1 MNHRRTINW
10 LAGIAAMV
18 FANSSVAADAAAAAP
33 EAARPIVLKAAHLF
47 DAVSGKLTEHGVV
60 VVSGTKIQ
68 AVGSDAKIPDNAQV
82 IDLGDATLLPGFIDA
97 HVHLSQQSSP
107 NWYHDKFDSIMRFP
121 AEQALYGAHYAK
133 LTLEAGITTVRDV
146 GSADYV
152 SLGLR
157 NAINAGIIPGPRMLV
172 SNYAIGS
179 TGGHADND
187 PVPPQR
193 IAVAGPI
200 KGVCN
205 GTEECREAVR
215 YQIKYGADVIK
226 FMPSGGVLSLSDPV
240 DNVQLTQEEMN
251 AIVSE
256 AHAWSRKVAAH
267 CHGDRAAKMAIAA
280 GVDSIEH
287 GSFLQDDTLQEMKK
301 KHVYLVATL
310 FAGAWVGEHLDKFPP
325 AIAVKARAAAA
336 QAQLMFQ
343 HAVKIGVPFAM
354 GTDAAVEPHGLNA
367 REFSLMTKNGLA
379 PALTLMAG
387 TANGADLLG
396 IADKTGTLTPG
407 RFADI
412 VAIAGNPLINMTA
425 TEHPVLVMKEGTIY
439 IGAPAAGAAR

>member
-1 MNHRRTINW
+1 MRLHTMS
-10 LAGIAAMV
+10 LGL
-18 FANSSVAADAAAAAP
+18 FAAAAIIIAQP
-33 EAARPIVLKAAHLF
+33 SLADAVPAAARPIVLKAAHLF
-47 DAVSGKLTEHGVV
+47 DSVSGKLVDHGMV
-60 VVSGTKIQ
+60 VVSGTKIE
-68 AVGSDAKIPDNAQV
+68 AVGSDVKIPDNAEV

-97 HVHLSQQSSP
+97 HVHLSEQSSRE
-107 NWYHDKFDSIMRFP
+107 WYRDFFNGIMRFP

-133 LTLEAGITTVRDV
+133 ATLEAGITTVRDV
-146 GSADYV
+146 GSTDYIA
-152 SLGLR
+152 LGMR
-157 NAINAGIIPGPRMLV
+157 NAIKAGMIPGPRMLV
-172 SNYAIGS
+172 SNYDIGA
-179 TGGHADND
+179 TGGHADQD

-200 KGVCN
+200 LGVCN
-205 GTEECREAVR
+205 GPDQCREAVR
-215 YQIKYGADVIK
+215 YQVKYGADVIK

-251 AIVSE
+251 AIVAE

-287 GSFLQDDTLQEMKK
+287 GSFLQDDTLLEMKK

-310 FAGAWVGEHLDKFPP
+310 FAGEWVGEHLDTFPP

-336 QAQLMFQ
+336 QAQQMFQ

-354 GTDAAVEPHGLNA
+354 GTDAGVEPHGLNA
-367 REFSLMTKNGLA
+367 REFSLMAKNGLP
-379 PALTLMAG
+379 PAQVLMAG

-396 IADKTGTLTPG
+396 LLDQTGTLAPG
-407 RFADI
+407 KFADI
-412 VAIAGNPLINMTA
+412 IAVPGNPLSDMKA
-425 TEHPVLVMKEGTIY
+425 TEHPVFVMKEGTIY
-439 IGAPAAGAAR
+439 VGAAGDRVAR